1 MILIKKKNR
10 YQNVRTNPKTMEFLK
25 KFKTQLN
32 VINNK
37 ITCILIHFEKNTK
50 K

>member
-1 MILIKKKNR
+1 MILIKKNR

-25 KFKTQLN
+25 NFKTQLN

>member
-1 MILIKKKNR
+1 
-10 YQNVRTNPKTMEFLK
+10 MEFFI

-37 ITCILIHFEKNTK
+37 ITFILIHFENNK
-50 K
+50 KKKQIKAEHIVI